1 MSKWEQALDINA
13 KTADRYS
20 FMWLADEWQNQSTA
34 HLSSINSIIHESTR
48 DPVTFAFIA
57 LTLFGLELARHHSQ
71 QTYRRLEQEPVL
83 NQLRRRQW
91 NWLQHRLR
99 TSDDNIDK
107 QALQLTSQGHRSRG
121 RQRTHMEERSRQRD
135 MDNRLQVQLEEDG
148 GGSTRQ
154 SWMIKTSGSQS
165 TGKWTTI
172 HWQPQGISQVICS
185 NLIDVSAEITRVE
198 HVNFVE
204 ALWWRWFV

>member
-1 MSKWEQALDINA
+1 
-13 KTADRYS
+13 
-20 FMWLADEWQNQSTA
+20 MWPADEWQNQSTA

-71 QTYRRLEQEPVL
+71 QTYRRLDQDPVL

-91 NWLQHRLR
+91 NWLEHRLR

-107 QALQLTSQGHRSRG
+107 QALQWISQGYRSRG
-121 RQRTHMEERSRQRD
+121 RPKNTHGREISTKRYGQQTSSTAGGRWRWQHKTELDDRD
-135 MDNRLQVQLEEDG
+135 
-148 GGSTRQ
+148 
-154 SWMIKTSGSQS
+154 
-165 TGKWTTI
+165 KWSAF
-172 HWQPQGISQVICS
+172 HWEWQGISQVICS
-185 NLIDVSAEITRVE
+185 NLIDVSAEITGVE

-204 ALWWRWFV
+204 ALWWRWFVW